1 MALPVP
7 EGTPKTK
14 RGKRL
19 TERLIK
25 DSALRAATE
34 QGYQDLQ
41 DGRVSKLE
49 DVKRKLG
56 DV

>member
-14 RGKRL
+14 RAKRL
-19 TERLIK
+19 TEHLMK
-25 DSALRAATE
+25 DAALREATE

-49 DVKRKLG
+49 DVKRRMG